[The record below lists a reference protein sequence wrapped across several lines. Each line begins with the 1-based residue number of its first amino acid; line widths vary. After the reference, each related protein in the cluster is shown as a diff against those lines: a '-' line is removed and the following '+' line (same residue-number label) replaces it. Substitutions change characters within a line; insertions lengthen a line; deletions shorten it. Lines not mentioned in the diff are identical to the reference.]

1 MSTLSDLLSLLGLS
15 PSYSYMLVLAYE
27 VLSMLAYGRTMIEF
41 VADRPVWKQVADIL
55 RERIRNGTYR
65 PRQPIPS
72 ETQLVGEFGIARG
85 TARTCRSELST
96 RGTWRACFRR
106 AQ

>member
-1 MSTLSDLLSLLGLS
+1 
-15 PSYSYMLVLAYE
+15 
-27 VLSMLAYGRTMIEF
+27 MLAYGRAMIEF

-55 RERIRNGTYR
+55 RERIGNGTYR

-85 TARTCRSELST
+85 TARKVVAALRDEGLIYTVPQMGSFVSPPDGE
-96 RGTWRACFRR
+96 
-106 AQ
+106 

>member
-1 MSTLSDLLSLLGLS
+1 
-15 PSYSYMLVLAYE
+15 
-27 VLSMLAYGRTMIEF
+27 MIEF

-85 TARTCRSELST
+85 TARKVVAALREEGLIYTVPQMGSFVSPQE
-96 RGTWRACFRR
+96 GE
-106 AQ
+106 